1 MVKCQAMLG
10 CLAALLFVSRCSS
23 ENLLEA
29 PIAKIDRKTFKEHGS
44 SRIDNYYWL
53 NQREDPKVIAYL
65 EAENAYAEAATAH
78 TKDLQE
84 SLVKEFTERIKQT
97 DESVPYFQNGYFYYS
112 RTVEVKDYSIQ
123 GRKKTSLDAPEEILL
138 DGNELAEGHEY
149 FALGRVRVSPDNR
162 LLAFGEDT
170 AGRRYYTISFKNL
183 ETGELLADRIP
194 DTAGGIEWA
203 ADNRTVFYV
212 NKESGTLREYQVVR
226 HVLGTDVASD
236 VVVFEETDS
245 EYSCSLRKTKSQ
257 KYLLISSNQTLSNEV
272 RFLDADEPA
281 GAFRVLEPRRHNH
294 EYFVDH
300 FVDHFYIATN
310 HQAKNFRLMKT
321 PVMRTGIE
329 NWEEVIAHR
338 DDTLLE
344 DFEIFSDHLV
354 VEERR
359 EGLTQLWVMPWSGS
373 GEHYVEFD
381 EPTYVAYPADNCE
394 FDSETLRFGYESP
407 ATPDSVYDYDMAT
420 KERKLLK
427 QDEVLGGF
435 DPGNYAVE
443 RLSAVARDREEVP
456 VSVVYRKNTR
466 KAGGNPLLVYGY
478 GSYGI
483 SSDAGFDPFRISL
496 LDRGFVFAIAHVR
509 GGEELGRRWYED
521 GKLLKKKN
529 TFQDFIDCTEFLVEK
544 GYGDSEK
551 VFAYG
556 RSAGGLLMGA
566 VMNMRPDLWT
576 GLVATVPFV
585 DVVTT
590 MMDETIPLT
599 PSEWDEWGNPKEKE
613 FYDYMLSYSPYDQVE
628 AKDYPHLLV
637 TTSLNDSQVQ
647 YFEPVKWVARLRAL
661 KTNDKRLIFKT
672 EMHGSHGGVSGR
684 QGRYA
689 QTAYRYAFL
698 LDLAKVSDR

>member
-1 MVKCQAMLG
+1 M
-10 CLAALLFVSRCSS
+10 
-23 ENLLEA
+23 
-29 PIAKIDRKTFKEHGS
+29 GS

-53 NQREDPKVIAYL
+53 NQLEDPEVIAYL
-65 EAENAYAEAATAH
+65 EAENAYAEATTAH

-84 SLVKEFTERIKQT
+84 SLVKEFTERIRQT
-97 DESVPYFQNGYFYYS
+97 DESVPCFQNGYFYYS
-112 RTVEVKDYSIQ
+112 RVVKGRDYGIQ
-123 GRKKTSLDAPEEILL
+123 CRKKTSLDAPEEILL
-138 DGNELAEGHEY
+138 DENELAEGHEY
-149 FALGRVRVSPDNR
+149 FELGDIQVSPDNR
-162 LLAFGEDT
+162 LLAFSEDT
-170 AGRRYYTISFKNL
+170 AGRESYTIRFKNL
-183 ETGELLADRIP
+183 ETGKSLADQIP
-194 DTAGGIEWA
+194 DTAGEIEWA

-212 NKESGTLREYQVVR
+212 NKEPGTLREYQVVR
-226 HVLGTDVASD
+226 HVLGTDAASD
-236 VVVFEETDS
+236 VVVFEEPDS
-245 EYSCSLRKTKSQ
+245 EFCCTLEKTKSQ
-257 KYLLISSNQTLSNEV
+257 KYLLISSNHTLSSEV
-272 RFLDADEPA
+272 RFLDADEPT
-281 GAFRVLEPRRHNH
+281 GVFRVLEPRRRGH

-300 FVDHFYIATN
+300 FGEHFYIVTN
-310 HQAKNFRLMKT
+310 HQAKNCRLMKT
-321 PVMRTGIE
+321 PVVRTEIE

-359 EGLTQLWVMPWSGS
+359 DGLMQLWVMPWSGS

-381 EPTYVAYPADNCE
+381 EPAYAAEAVDNFE
-394 FDSETLRFGYESP
+394 FDSVTLRFGYASP

-427 QDEVLGGF
+427 RDRVLGGF
-435 DPGNYAVE
+435 NLGNYAVE
-443 RLSAVARDREEVP
+443 RISVVARDREEVP
-456 VSVVYRKNTR
+456 VSVVYRKDTR
-466 KAGGNPLLVYGY
+466 KAGGNPLFVCGY
-478 GSYGI
+478 GAYGE
-483 SSDAGFDPFRISL
+483 SSDAGFDPFCISF
-496 LDRGFVFAIAHVR
+496 LDRGFVLAIAHVR

-544 GYGDSEK
+544 GYGDPEK
-551 VFAYG
+551 VFACG
-556 RSAGGLLMGA
+556 GSAGGLLMGA

-576 GLVATVPFV
+576 GLVADVPFV

-599 PSEWDEWGNPKEKE
+599 TGEWDEWGNPKEKE

-637 TTSLNDSQVQ
+637 TTSLNDSHVQ
-647 YFEPVKWVARLRAL
+647 YYEPAKWVAKLRAL
-661 KTNDKRLIFKT
+661 KTDDKRLIFKT

-684 QGRYA
+684 QGGYA

-698 LDLAKVSDR
+698 LDLAGVSDR

>member
-1 MVKCQAMLG
+1 M
-10 CLAALLFVSRCSS
+10 
-23 ENLLEA
+23 EA
-29 PIAKIDRKTFKEHGS
+29 PIAKITRKTFEEHGS

-53 NQREDPKVIAYL
+53 NQREDPEVIAYL
-65 EAENAYAEAATAH
+65 EAENAYAEAAAAR

-97 DESVPYFQNGYFYYS
+97 DESVPCFQNGYFYYS
-112 RTVEVKDYSIQ
+112 RVVEGKDYGIQ
-123 GRKKTSLDAPEEILL
+123 CRKKTSLDAPEAILL
-138 DGNELAEGHEY
+138 DENELAEGHEY
-149 FALGRVRVSPDNR
+149 FALGKIQVSPDNR
-162 LLAFGEDT
+162 LLAFSEDV
-170 AGRRYYTISFKNL
+170 AGRESYTIRFKTL
-183 ETGELLADRIP
+183 ETGELLEDRIP
-194 DTAGGIEWA
+194 DTAGEIEWA
-203 ADNRTVFYV
+203 ADSRTVFYV
-212 NKESGTLREYQVVR
+212 NKEPGTLREYQVVR
-226 HVLGTDVASD
+226 HVLGTDAVSD
-236 VVVFEETDS
+236 VVVFEEPDS
-245 EYSCSLRKTKSQ
+245 EFCCSLEKTKSQ
-257 KYLLISSNQTLSNEV
+257 KYLLISSDHTLSNEV

-281 GAFRVLEPRRHNH
+281 GVFRVLEPRRRDH

-310 HQAKNFRLMKT
+310 HQAKNSRLMKT
-321 PVMRTGIE
+321 PVVRTGME

-344 DFEIFSDHLV
+344 SFEIFSDHLV
-354 VEERR
+354 VKERR
-359 EGLTQLWVMPWSGS
+359 EGLMQLWVMPWSGS
-373 GEHYVEFD
+373 EGHYVEFD
-381 EPTYVAYPADNCE
+381 ESAYVAEAVDNFE
-394 FDSETLRFGYESP
+394 FDSKTLRFEYESP

-427 QDEVLGGF
+427 RDEVLGGF

-456 VSVVYRKNTR
+456 VSVVYRKDTR
-466 KAGGNPLLVYGY
+466 KVGGNPLLVCGY
-478 GSYGI
+478 GAYGE
-483 SSDAGFDPFRISL
+483 SSDAGFDPFCISF
-496 LDRGFVFAIAHVR
+496 LDRGFVLAIAHVR
-509 GGEELGRRWYED
+509 GGEELGRRWYEG

-544 GYGDSEK
+544 GYGDPEK

-576 GLVATVPFV
+576 GLVADVPFV

-599 PSEWDEWGNPKEKE
+599 TGEWDEWGNPKEKE

-637 TTSLNDSQVQ
+637 TTSLNDSHVQ
-647 YFEPVKWVARLRAL
+647 YYEPAKWVAKLRAL
-661 KTNDKRLIFKT
+661 KTDDKRLIFKT

-684 QGRYA
+684 QGGYA
-689 QTAYRYAFL
+689 QTAYHYAFL
-698 LDLAKVSDR
+698 LDLAGGVTARPP